1 MFPSLRRSSQALP
14 DEEMQKLLA
23 DGSFGVFALM
33 GDDGYPYALPVNY
46 AYDGTSIWA
55 HCALVGHKID
65 AVKRHDKASFCVV
78 GRHDVI
84 PESLSTDYQSVI
96 AFGRVRVVED
106 VDEKKRALKL
116 LGEKYAPGLEAQV
129 DAEIERKLERTGVLE
144 MRVELAT
151 GKESNHLATIRRGE
165 A

>member
-1 MFPSLRRSSQALP
+1 MFPPLRRFSQALP
-14 DEEMQKLLA
+14 DEETQKLLA
-23 DGSFGVFALM
+23 EGSFGVFALL
-33 GDDGYPYALPVNY
+33 GEDGHPYALPVNY

-55 HCALVGHKID
+55 HCALAGHKLD
-65 AVKRHDKASFCVV
+65 AVRHHDKASFCVV

-106 VDEKKRALKL
+106 ADEKRRALKL
-116 LGEKYAPGLEAQV
+116 LGDKYAPGLDALV
-129 DAEIERKLERTGVLE
+129 DQEIERKLERTGVLQ

-151 GKESNHLATIRRGE
+151 GKESNHLATLRRGG